1 MATMIELADV
11 HKAFGTKQVLC
22 GIDLRIE
29 EGETFCII
37 GRNGIGKTVT
47 FKHILGLL
55 RPDQGRVFV
64 EGEEITRFSQAD
76 LIRVRDKFGVVFQGC
91 ALLNWLTVA
100 ENVAL
105 PLRERTRLGRKEIQ
119 RTVMEKLDLMGM
131 KHAADLYPA
140 ECSGGMKK
148 RAAVARAIVRDPR
161 IILYDEPTAG
171 LDPVMSNT
179 VDQLIIELRQK
190 LRITSVVVT
199 HHMPSVYHIAD
210 RVGMMHGGKIV
221 QIGTP
226 DEIRNSANPVVRD
239 FIEGRVSSD
248 AAG

>member
-1 MATMIELADV
+1 MATMIELIDV
-11 HKAFGTKQVLC
+11 HKSFGTKQVLN
-22 GIDLRIE
+22 GINLRIE

-55 RPDQGRVFV
+55 KPDQGRVFV
-64 EGEEITRFSQAD
+64 EGEEIAHLRESE

-91 ALLNWLTVA
+91 ALLNWLTVG

-105 PLRERTRLGRKEIQ
+105 PLRERTRLGRKDIH
-119 RTVMEKLDLMGM
+119 RVVLEKLELMGM
-131 KHAADLYPA
+131 EHAADLYPA

-171 LDPVMSNT
+171 LDPIMANT
-179 VDQLIIELRQK
+179 VDLLIMELRQK

-210 RVGMMHGGKIV
+210 RVGMMHGG
-221 QIGTP
+221 QIIQVGTP
-226 DEIRNSANPVVRD
+226 DEIRNSANPIVRE
-239 FIEGRVSSD
+239 FIEGRVSSST
-248 AAG
+248 AG